1 MLKRI
6 ILKARVHDK
15 IEVLL
20 LILTN
25 RTVYDENG
33 LNYLIIKEVKK
44 HLYCLVLRQFLRIFS
59 ILLSIDNFLHL
70 LLLVVV

>member
-1 MLKRI
+1 MLKKI
-6 ILKARVHDK
+6 IIKARVHDK

-20 LILTN
+20 LILMN

>member
-6 ILKARVHDK
+6 IIKARVHDK

-20 LILTN
+20 LILMN

-33 LNYLIIKEVKK
+33 LNYLIIKEVKE

-59 ILLSIDNFLHL
+59 ILLSIDNCLHL